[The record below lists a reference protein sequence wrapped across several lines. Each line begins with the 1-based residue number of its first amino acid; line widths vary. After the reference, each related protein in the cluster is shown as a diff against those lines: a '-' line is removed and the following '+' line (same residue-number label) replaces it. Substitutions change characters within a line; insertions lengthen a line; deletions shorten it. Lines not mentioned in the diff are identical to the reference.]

1 MILTDMTG
9 LVGIAFAVAVLL
21 VRLLGAKYLSRA
33 TGFMLVGILMV
44 IALLPV
50 IQGLSLAGY
59 LRGYLGDL
67 SITTWVLLGIILLGK
82 SKSLVS
88 QRHDV
93 LILVAMTALIFY
105 PLALGLGLFD
115 PYRLGFGHIGFILG
129 LLLLSLWCV
138 YQQKNLI
145 VWSICLALFA
155 WTVGW
160 SESNNIWDYLIDPW
174 LSIYAVGVVIRHLW
188 CKVVTRKIQVR
199 HV

>member
-21 VRLLGAKYLSRA
+21 VRLLGAKYLPRA
-33 TGFMLVGILMV
+33 TGFLLVGILMV
-44 IALLPV
+44 MALLPV

-67 SITTWVLLGIILLGK
+67 SATTLLLLTIVVLGK
-82 SKSLVS
+82 GKSLTL
-88 QRHDV
+88 QWHNLLV
-93 LILVAMTALIFY
+93 LIALTAMIFY

-115 PYRLGFGHIGFILG
+115 PYRLGFGHIGFMVS

-145 VWSICLALFA
+145 VWSICLALLA
-155 WTVGW
+155 WTLGW
-160 SESNNIWDYLIDPW
+160 CESNNIWDYLIDPW
-174 LSIYAVGVVIRHLW
+174 VSIYAVGAMIRHLW
-188 CKVVTRKIQVR
+188 CKVVSRKIQVR

>member
-21 VRLLGAKYLSRA
+21 VRLLRAKYLSRV
-33 TGFMLVGILMV
+33 TGFLLVGILMV

-59 LRGYLGDL
+59 LRGYVGDL
-67 SITTWVLLGIILLGK
+67 SVTTWVLMSVILLGK

-88 QRHDV
+88 QQYDLLV
-93 LILVAMTALIFY
+93 LVAVTALIFY

-115 PYRLGFGHIGFILG
+115 PYRLGFGHIGFMVS

-138 YQQKNLI
+138 YQQKTLI
-145 VWSICLALFA
+145 VWSICLALLA

-160 SESNNIWDYLIDPW
+160 SESNNMWDYLIDPW
-174 LSIYAVGVVIRHLW
+174 LSIYAVGAMIRHLW

>member
-21 VRLLGAKYLSRA
+21 VRLLGAKYLSRVA
-33 TGFMLVGILMV
+33 GFLLVGILMV

-59 LRGYLGDL
+59 LRGYVGDL
-67 SITTWVLLGIILLGK
+67 SVTTWVLMSVILLGK

-88 QRHDV
+88 QQYDLLV
-93 LILVAMTALIFY
+93 LVAVTALIFY

-115 PYRLGFGHIGFILG
+115 PYRLGFGHIGFMVS

-138 YQQKNLI
+138 YQQKTLI
-145 VWSICLALFA
+145 VWSICLALLA

-160 SESNNIWDYLIDPW
+160 SESNNMWDYLIDPW
-174 LSIYAVGVVIRHLW
+174 LSIYAIGAMIRHLW

>member
-33 TGFMLVGILMV
+33 TGFLLVGILMV
-44 IALLPV
+44 MALLPV
-50 IQGLSLAGY
+50 MQGLSLAGY

-67 SITTWVLLGIILLGK
+67 SVTTLLLLTIVLLGKGK
-82 SKSLVS
+82 SLTS
-88 QRHDV
+88 QWHNLLV
-93 LILVAMTALIFY
+93 LIALTALIFY

-115 PYRLGFGHIGFILG
+115 PYRLGFGHIGFMVS

-160 SESNNIWDYLIDPW
+160 SESNNMWDYLIDPW
-174 LSIYAVGVVIRHLW
+174 LSIYAVGAMIRHLW
-188 CKVVTRKIQVR
+188 CKVVSRKIQVR

>member
-9 LVGIAFAVAVLL
+9 LVGIAFAAAVLL

-33 TGFMLVGILMV
+33 TGFLLVGILMV
-44 IALLPV
+44 MALLPV
-50 IQGLSLAGY
+50 MQGLSLAGY

-67 SITTWVLLGIILLGK
+67 SVTTLLLLTIVLLGKGK
-82 SKSLVS
+82 SLTS
-88 QRHDV
+88 QWHNLLV
-93 LILVAMTALIFY
+93 LIALTALIFY

-115 PYRLGFGHIGFILG
+115 PYRLGFGHIGFMVS

-160 SESNNIWDYLIDPW
+160 SESNNMWDYLIDPW
-174 LSIYAVGVVIRHLW
+174 LSIYAVGAMIRHLW
-188 CKVVTRKIQVR
+188 CKVVSRKIQVR

>member
-21 VRLLGAKYLSRA
+21 VRLLGAKYLSRVA
-33 TGFMLVGILMV
+33 GFLLVGILMV

-59 LRGYLGDL
+59 LRGYVGDL
-67 SITTWVLLGIILLGK
+67 SVTTWVLMSVILLGK

-88 QRHDV
+88 QQYDLLV
-93 LILVAMTALIFY
+93 LVAVTALIFY

-115 PYRLGFGHIGFILG
+115 PYRLGFGHIGFMVS

-160 SESNNIWDYLIDPW
+160 SESNNMWDYLIDPW
-174 LSIYAVGVVIRHLW
+174 LSIYAVGAMIRHLW

>member
-21 VRLLGAKYLSRA
+21 VRLLGAKYLSRV
-33 TGFMLVGILMV
+33 TGFLLVGILMV

-59 LRGYLGDL
+59 LRGYVGDL
-67 SITTWVLLGIILLGK
+67 SVTTWVLMSVILLGK

-88 QRHDV
+88 QQYDLLV
-93 LILVAMTALIFY
+93 LVAVTALIFY

-115 PYRLGFGHIGFILG
+115 PYRLGFGHIGFMVS

-145 VWSICLALFA
+145 VWSICLALLA

-160 SESNNIWDYLIDPW
+160 SESNNMWDYLIDPW
-174 LSIYAVGVVIRHLW
+174 LSIYAVGAMIRHLW

>member
-21 VRLLGAKYLSRA
+21 VRLLGAKYLSRV
-33 TGFMLVGILMV
+33 TGFLLVGILMV
-44 IALLPV
+44 TALLSV

-59 LRGYLGDL
+59 LRGYVGDL
-67 SITTWVLLGIILLGK
+67 SITTWVVLSIILFGK
-82 SKSLVS
+82 GRSLVS
-88 QRHDV
+88 QRHDLLV
-93 LILVAMTALIFY
+93 LIALTALIFY

-115 PYRLGFGHIGFILG
+115 PYRLGFGHIGFMVS

-160 SESNNIWDYLIDPW
+160 SESNNMWDYLIDPW
-174 LSIYAVGVVIRHLW
+174 LSVYAVGAMIRHLW
-188 CKVVTRKIQVR
+188 CKVVSRKMPVR

>member
-21 VRLLGAKYLSRA
+21 VRLLGAKYLSRVA
-33 TGFMLVGILMV
+33 GFLLVGILMV

-59 LRGYLGDL
+59 LRGYVGDL
-67 SITTWVLLGIILLGK
+67 SVTTWVLMSVILLGK

-88 QRHDV
+88 QQYDLLV
-93 LILVAMTALIFY
+93 LVAVTALIFY

-115 PYRLGFGHIGFILG
+115 PYRLGFGHIGFMVS

-138 YQQKNLI
+138 FQQKNLI

-160 SESNNIWDYLIDPW
+160 SESNNMWDYLIDPW
-174 LSIYAVGVVIRHLW
+174 LSIYAIGAMIRHLW

>member
-9 LVGIAFAVAVLL
+9 LVGIAFAAAVLL

-33 TGFMLVGILMV
+33 TGFLLVGILMV
-44 IALLPV
+44 MALLPV
-50 IQGLSLAGY
+50 MQGLSLAGY

-67 SITTWVLLGIILLGK
+67 SVTTLLLLTIVLLGKGR
-82 SKSLVS
+82 SLVS
-88 QRHDV
+88 QRHDL
-93 LILVAMTALIFY
+93 LILIALTALVFY

-115 PYRLGFGHIGFILG
+115 PYRLGFGHIGFMVS

-145 VWSICLALFA
+145 VWSICLALLA

-174 LSIYAVGVVIRHLW
+174 LSIYAVGAMIRHLW
-188 CKVVTRKIQVR
+188 CKVVSRKIQVR

>member
-21 VRLLGAKYLSRA
+21 VRLLGAKYLSRV
-33 TGFMLVGILMV
+33 TGFLLVGILMV

-59 LRGYLGDL
+59 LRGYVGDL
-67 SITTWVLLGIILLGK
+67 SVTTWVVLGVILPGK

-88 QRHDV
+88 QRHDLLV
-93 LILVAMTALIFY
+93 LVAVTALIFY

-115 PYRLGFGHIGFILG
+115 PYRLGFGHIGFMVS

-145 VWSICLALFA
+145 VWSICLALLA

-160 SESNNIWDYLIDPW
+160 SESNNMWDYLIDPW
-174 LSIYAVGVVIRHLW
+174 LSIYAVGAMIRHLW

>member
-21 VRLLGAKYLSRA
+21 VRLLGAKYLSRV
-33 TGFMLVGILMV
+33 TGFLLVGILMV

-67 SITTWVLLGIILLGK
+67 SVTTLLLLTIVLLGK

-88 QRHDV
+88 QRHDLLV
-93 LILVAMTALIFY
+93 LVAVTALIFY
-105 PLALGLGLFD
+105 PLALGFGLFD
-115 PYRLGFGHIGFILG
+115 PYRLGFGHIGFMVS

-145 VWSICLALFA
+145 VWSICLALLA

-160 SESNNIWDYLIDPW
+160 SESNNMWDYLIDPW
-174 LSIYAVGVVIRHLW
+174 LSIYAVGAMIRHLW

>member
-21 VRLLGAKYLSRA
+21 VRLLGAKYLSRV
-33 TGFMLVGILMV
+33 TGFLLVGILMV

-59 LRGYLGDL
+59 LRGYVGDL
-67 SITTWVLLGIILLGK
+67 SVTTWVLMSVILLGK

-88 QRHDV
+88 QQYDLLV
-93 LILVAMTALIFY
+93 LVAVTALIFY

-115 PYRLGFGHIGFILG
+115 PYRLGFGHIGFMVS

-138 YQQKNLI
+138 YQQKTLI
-145 VWSICLALFA
+145 VWSICLALLA

-160 SESNNIWDYLIDPW
+160 SESNNMWDYLIDPW
-174 LSIYAVGVVIRHLW
+174 LSIYAVGAMIRHLW

>member
-9 LVGIAFAVAVLL
+9 LVGIAFAAAVLL

-33 TGFMLVGILMV
+33 TGFLLVGILMV
-44 IALLPV
+44 MALLPV
-50 IQGLSLAGY
+50 MQGLSLAGY

-67 SITTWVLLGIILLGK
+67 SVTTLLLLTIVLLGKGK
-82 SKSLVS
+82 SLTS
-88 QRHDV
+88 QWHNLLV
-93 LILVAMTALIFY
+93 LIALTALIFY

-115 PYRLGFGHIGFILG
+115 PYRLGFGHIGFMVS

-174 LSIYAVGVVIRHLW
+174 LSIYAVGAMIRHLW
-188 CKVVTRKIQVR
+188 CKVVSRKIQVR